1 MGDGNTNYIV
11 CLSFPVSQSKFNW
24 LCHVSQ
30 LLWETQKTPHILAQW
45 NMIGYRLFA
54 SDPTGNLFYL
64 HAAIF
69 EISKQCSIMK
79 PPASW
84 GVDIS
89 IEIYISMHKQDHLKS
104 SPFFFIFVSVV
115 IRSLDYQWFWNFLP
129 TDQYETVGISLAQ
142 LLHFSIQDFL
152 HLNDWFFCPFV
163 QESSWKSLLLIAH
176 EFAGCI

>member
-79 PPASW
+79 PPAPW
-84 GVDIS
+84 GVDVS

-104 SPFFFIFVSVV
+104 SPFFFIFVSRIKHV
-115 IRSLDYQWFWNFLP
+115 IHIFVLYDFQKYSSLSKKTYIFTISSSLNFHS
-129 TDQYETVGISLAQ
+129 DIII
-142 LLHFSIQDFL
+142 LH
-152 HLNDWFFCPFV
+152 
-163 QESSWKSLLLIAH
+163 
-176 EFAGCI
+176 